1 MTDNKKPIAPME
13 EERRAELESEI
24 EEFER
29 QTERSEAERWARIEK
44 KEKAAT
50 VKSALSLAFSIIA
63 LLIILAKR
71 LLLQ

>member
-1 MTDNKKPIAPME
+1 MDNNKKPSKPAE

-29 QTERSEAERWARIEK
+29 QTERNEAERWARIEK
-44 KEKAAT
+44 SERNADIM
-50 VKSALSLAFSIIA
+50 SYLSLAFSIIA
-63 LLIILAKR
+63 LMITLAKR

>member
-1 MTDNKKPIAPME
+1 MTDNKKPSAPME

-29 QTERSEAERWARIEK
+29 QTERNEAERWARIEK
-44 KEKAAT
+44 KERAADILST
-50 VKSALSLAFSIIA
+50 LSLAFSIIA

>member
-29 QTERSEAERWARIEK
+29 QTERNEAERWARIEK
-44 KEKAAT
+44 KAAT

>member
-1 MTDNKKPIAPME
+1 MNDNKKPSEPMKAG
-13 EERRAELESEI
+13 RWAEI

-29 QTERSEAERWARIEK
+29 QTERDEAERWARIEK
-44 KEKAAT
+44 KEKAAM

>member
-1 MTDNKKPIAPME
+1 MDNNKKPSEPVE
-13 EERRAELESEI
+13 EERWAEIDREI
-24 EEFER
+24 EELER
-29 QTERSEAERWARIEK
+29 QTERNEAERWARIEK

-50 VKSALSLAFSIIA
+50 VNSALSLAFSIIA

>member
-1 MTDNKKPIAPME
+1 MNDNKKPGEPVE
-13 EERRAELESEI
+13 EERWAEIDREI

-29 QTERSEAERWARIEK
+29 QTERNEAERWARIEK

>member
-1 MTDNKKPIAPME
+1 MDNNKKPSEPVE
-13 EERRAELESEI
+13 EERRAEIDREI
-24 EEFER
+24 EELER
-29 QTERSEAERWARIEK
+29 QTERNEAERWARIEK